1 MNIVIFGAGA
11 IGSLFGY
18 FFSKENNVALI
29 GRKNHIDA
37 INQNGLII
45 KGKTKKNV
53 KISAFETIDEVPFI
67 PDLLILTVK
76 SYDTENAIKQ
86 TVDLIDENTFV
97 MSLQNGLGNVEKI
110 QKYVDIKR
118 ILACITTHGV
128 VFCKPGVIKHTGVGK
143 TVIGSLENKSTTV
156 IENIAKMLNKS
167 GVKTTTS
174 KDVLKDIWVKA
185 IINSSINPIT
195 AIFRCKNGY
204 LLENPVLEKILEK
217 ICSESTDIAN
227 ADGIDVSYDN
237 MIEKTKEVIQDTSE
251 NHSSMLQSFKQ
262 VKRTEIDEINGKIV
276 EISKKYNIESPLN
289 KILLDL
295 IS

>member
-18 FFSKENNVALI
+18 FFSKENNVVLI